1 MSGRPPVTETILQ
14 RFSCR
19 TYRPVPLA
27 EADRALLSE
36 RARSLTEGP
45 LGNRLRFRL
54 AASTEESADALKGL
68 GTYGF
73 IRGASAFVVGAV
85 SPGERHLEDYG
96 YGLEQLVLF
105 ATSLGLG
112 TCWLGGSF
120 TRSSFSRAVEATW
133 QERVP
138 AVAAVGV
145 IPDLEAA
152 RGGIIRRRVGA
163 DLRLPWERL
172 FFDAAFGV
180 PLSRADAG
188 DFAEPL
194 EMLRRGPSASNKQ
207 PWRVVRDGGHGT
219 PRHSGGHG
227 TPRHSGG
234 AGAAWHFYLQRTPGY
249 RGGLAGKLLR
259 LEDIQRVDI
268 GIAMC
273 HFEIVLREAGGTGKW
288 VLRPPVIETPRDV
301 EYVVTWEG

>member
-1 MSGRPPVTETILQ
+1 MSGRPPITETILQ

-19 TYRPVPLA
+19 TYRPGPIA
-27 EADRALLSE
+27 EAERALLAE
-36 RARSLTEGP
+36 RALALTKGP
-45 LGNRLRFRL
+45 LGNPLRFRL
-54 AASTEESADALKGL
+54 AAATEEGANALKGL

-73 IRGASAFVVGAV
+73 IRGAGAFIVGAV
-85 SPGERHLEDYG
+85 APGNRHLEDYG
-96 YGLEQLVLF
+96 HGLEQLVLL

-145 IPDLEAA
+145 IPDVEAA

-163 DLRLPWERL
+163 DLRLPWESL
-172 FFDAAFGV
+172 FFDAAFGA
-180 PLSRADAG
+180 PLTRGEAG

-207 PWRVVRDGGHGT
+207 PWRVVRE
-219 PRHSGGHG
+219 
-227 TPRHSGG
+227 GG
-234 AGAAWHFYLQRTPGY
+234 ASSSWHFYLQRTPGY
-249 RGGLAGKLLR
+249 RAGIAGKLLR
-259 LEDIQRVDI
+259 LEDIQRVDM

-273 HFEIVLREAGGTGKW
+273 HFELVLREAGRNGRW
-288 VLRPPVIETPRDV
+288 VVGQPRIETPRGA

>member
-1 MSGRPPVTETILQ
+1 MRARQPVTEIILQ

-19 TYRPVPLA
+19 TFLDAPVA
-27 EADRALLSE
+27 EADRLLLEE
-36 RARSLTEGP
+36 RARSLSDGP
-45 LGNRLRFRL
+45 LGTPLRFRL
-54 AASTEESADALKGL
+54 AAATEESADALKGL

-73 IRGASAFVVGAV
+73 IRGASAFIVGAV
-85 SPGERHLEDYG
+85 SPGDHYLEDYG
-96 YGLEQLVLF
+96 HAMEQMVLF

-120 TRSSFSRAVEATW
+120 TRSSFSRAVEAVG

-138 AVAAVGV
+138 AVAAVGR
-145 IPDLEAA
+145 IPDLAAA

-163 DLRLPWERL
+163 DLRLPWESL
-172 FFDAAFGV
+172 FFDGAFGV
-180 PLSRADAG
+180 PLSRREAG

-207 PWRVVRDGGHGT
+207 PWRVVRGGGHG
-219 PRHSGGHG
+219 SGA
-227 TPRHSGG
+227 SS
-234 AGAAWHFYLQRTPGY
+234 WHFYLQRTPGY

-259 LEDIQRVDI
+259 LEDIQRVDM

-273 HFEIVLREAGGTGKW
+273 HFELAAREAGLPGKW
-288 VLRPPVIETPRDV
+288 VVRPPRIETPQLA

>member
-1 MSGRPPVTETILQ
+1 MSGGPPVTEAILR

-19 TYRPVPLA
+19 TYRPVPIA
-27 EADRALLSE
+27 EADRALLSD

-45 LGNRLRFRL
+45 LGNPLRFRL
-54 AASTEESADALKGL
+54 AAVTEESADALKGL

-73 IRGASAFVVGAV
+73 IRGAGAFIVGAV

-96 YGLEQLVLF
+96 HAMEQLVLF

-145 IPDLEAA
+145 IPDIEAA
-152 RGGIIRRRVGA
+152 RGGMIRRRVGA

-172 FFDAAFGV
+172 FFDAAFGA
-180 PLSRADAG
+180 PLSRTDAG

-194 EMLRRGPSASNKQ
+194 EMLRRGPSASNQQ
-207 PWRVVRDGGHGT
+207 PWRVLREAGGG
-219 PRHSGGHG
+219 P
-227 TPRHSGG
+227 G
-234 AGAAWHFYLQRTPGY
+234 APAAWHFFLQRTPGY

-259 LEDIQRVDI
+259 LEDIQRVDM

-273 HFEIVLREAGGTGKW
+273 HFELVVREAGGTGKW
-288 VLRPPVIETPRDV
+288 VVRPPRIEAPHA

>member
-1 MSGRPPVTETILQ
+1 MSTRQPLAEIIAQ

-19 TYRPVPLA
+19 AYLDVPIP
-27 EADRALLSE
+27 EADRVLLD
-36 RARSLTEGP
+36 AKVRSLTVGP
-45 LGNRLRFRL
+45 LGNPLRFRL
-54 AASTEESADALKGL
+54 AAVTEDSADALKGL

-73 IRGASAFVVGAV
+73 IRGASAFIVGAV

-96 YGLEQLVLF
+96 HALEQLVLF
-105 ATSLGLG
+105 TTGLGLG

-145 IPDLEAA
+145 IPDVEAA
-152 RGGIIRRRVGA
+152 RGGMIRRRVGA
-163 DLRLPWERL
+163 DLRLPWENL
-172 FFDAAFGV
+172 FFDGTFGA
-180 PLSRADAG
+180 PLSRADAAA
-188 DFAEPL
+188 FAEPL

-207 PWRVVRDGGHGT
+207 PWRVVREDGGQG
-219 PRHSGGHG
+219 RG
-227 TPRHSGG
+227 
-234 AGAAWHFYLQRTPGY
+234 GAAWHFFLQRTPGY

-259 LEDIQRVDI
+259 LEDIQRVDM

-273 HFEIVLREAGGTGKW
+273 HFELALREAGRSGKW
-288 VLRPPVIETPRDV
+288 VFRPPQIETPEPA
-301 EYVVTWEG
+301 EYVVTWEA